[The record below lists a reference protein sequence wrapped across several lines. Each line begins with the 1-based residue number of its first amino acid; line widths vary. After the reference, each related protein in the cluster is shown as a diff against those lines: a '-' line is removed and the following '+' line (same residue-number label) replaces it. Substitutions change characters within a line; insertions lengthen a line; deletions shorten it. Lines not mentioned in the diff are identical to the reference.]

1 MLEQIVRNPSL
12 GAAEG
17 FIGGLND
24 GEDICVVVHHF
35 NTNTNHSIIGE
46 KMQEIL

>member
-35 NTNTNHSIIGE
+35 NTNTINFVKGF
-46 KMQEIL
+46 